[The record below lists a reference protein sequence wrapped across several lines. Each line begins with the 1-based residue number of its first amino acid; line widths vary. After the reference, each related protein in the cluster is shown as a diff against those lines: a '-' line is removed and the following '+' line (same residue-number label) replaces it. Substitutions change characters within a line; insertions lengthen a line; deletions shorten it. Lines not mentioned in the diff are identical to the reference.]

1 QQYWINALE
10 QSALVDEVEIQIESL
25 IGLGNV
31 WRITNEYQLSCST
44 HELAVKVANNS
55 RIHWLEGKAR
65 ILWAWD
71 LYLLNQYIDMLTVLD
86 GAEEALQDHPDK
98 TWQAEVWDFRGLA
111 LLGL

>member
-98 TWQAEVWDFRGLA
+98 
-111 LLGL
+111 